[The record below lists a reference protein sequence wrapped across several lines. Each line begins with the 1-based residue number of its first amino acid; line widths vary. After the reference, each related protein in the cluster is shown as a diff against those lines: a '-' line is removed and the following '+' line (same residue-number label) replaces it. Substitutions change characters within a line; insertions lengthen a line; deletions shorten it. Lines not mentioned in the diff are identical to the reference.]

1 MLNNYFKIKESG
13 STIRTEVYAGL
24 TTFLTMAYVLA
35 LIPGMLSMTGMD
47 GSALFTSVAVASIV
61 GTLVMALWAKLPFVL
76 APGVGLT
83 AFFAF
88 TVCLT
93 MGYSWQFALTAVF
106 IEGLIFI
113 LLTVFNVREVIV
125 DAIPEVLKNAIGAGI
140 GFFIAFI
147 GLQKSGIIV
156 NSDSTL
162 VTLGEITSGNG
173 ALVLFGLFVTTFL
186 LIKRVPGALL
196 LGILLVAALS
206 MLFGLSEYKGVV
218 GLPPSMEPIMFKF
231 DFSEVFSMKM
241 VIVVFTF
248 LFVDLFDT
256 LGTLVGVSIKAN
268 MLTPEGKVP
277 NIKKAF
283 MADALGTTVGAML
296 GTSTVTTY
304 VESAAGVSQGGRTG
318 LTALVA
324 AGCFGLS
331 LFMAP
336 LFLSM
341 GVVATAPALILV
353 GLFMITPIKNIDFN
367 DFTQA
372 LPAFICII
380 MMPLSYSIADGI
392 SLGMISYVFLN
403 FIGGNQKKL
412 TIGMYVLFVLFI
424 IKYFL

>member
-1 MLNNYFKIKESG
+1 MLNNYFKIKERG

-113 LLTVFNVREVIV
+113 LLTIFNVREVIV

-140 GFFIAFI
+140 GLFIAFI

-173 ALVLFGLFVTTFL
+173 ALVLFGVFATAFL
-186 LIKRVPGALL
+186 LIKKVPGALL

-206 MLFGLSEYKGVV
+206 MMFGLSEYKGIVS
-218 GLPPSMEPIMFKF
+218 LPPSMEPILFKF
-231 DFSEVFSMKM
+231 DFSELFSLKM

-283 MADALGTTVGAML
+283 MADAVGTTVGAML

-324 AGCFGLS
+324 AGCFALS

-336 LFLSM
+336 LFISM

-367 DFTQA
+367 DFTQG
-372 LPAFICII
+372 LPAFVCIL
-380 MMPLSYSIADGI
+380 MMPLTYSIADGI

-403 FIGGNQKKL
+403 FIGGNRKKL
-412 TIGMYVLFVLFI
+412 TMGMYVLFLLFI